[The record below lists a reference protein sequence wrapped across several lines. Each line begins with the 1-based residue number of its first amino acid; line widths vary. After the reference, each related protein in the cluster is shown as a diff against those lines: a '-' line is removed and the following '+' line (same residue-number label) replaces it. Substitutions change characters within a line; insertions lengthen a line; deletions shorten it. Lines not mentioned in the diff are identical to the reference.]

1 MPNLDIEV
9 NLRSY
14 WPLASDRQREFIEAV
29 EKADGNQAQAERDMG
44 VSKGVIARSI
54 GRLKDLA
61 VKRGFSPEHGM
72 MDSVPEGF
80 NVEKLSMLRRQPNG
94 DPYWAIARKR
104 REDDPVAH
112 AKRLGEELRAE
123 FEGAGAVG
131 LYALANQT
139 PPATNDRLVVDYE
152 FGDPHFGMY
161 ADAEIV
167 GEHFDT
173 DRASQLTRNAIV
185 KMVSEAPAARIA
197 HLTWIGDNTH
207 ANDKKHVT
215 PQSAAPLDIDPRGH
229 GHALMAAARA
239 AMFAVNAM
247 LTKHETVV
255 ANILPGN
262 HDPDAAFALA
272 AMVAIA
278 FEGNPRVKCDV
289 TSRRIRMFEYG
300 KVGLV
305 YHHGDKIKLD
315 KMPMLIAEDYRE
327 AWGRV
332 TKWFAISGHIH
343 HEKWIEVMGVL
354 CRSLST
360 LAGKDNWHSNE
371 GYRALEK
378 TGFTVYDTRYG
389 MDYHRPLGRTE
400 IDAAAV

>member
-9 NLRSY
+9 DLRGY
-14 WPLASDRQREFIEAV
+14 WPLASDRQREFIEAI
-29 EKADGNQAQAERDMG
+29 EKAGGNQAQAERDMG
-44 VSKGVIARSI
+44 VSKGIIPRSM

-61 VKRGFSPEHGM
+61 IKRGFSPENGM
-72 MDSVPEGF
+72 MDSVPDGF
-80 NVEKLSMLRRQPNG
+80 NVERLSMLRRQPNG
-94 DPYWAIARKR
+94 DPYWAIAKR
-104 REDDPVAH
+104 RGEDNPVAH

-123 FEGAGAVG
+123 FEDSIG
-131 LYALANQT
+131 LYASFN
-139 PPATNDRLVVDYE
+139 PAPSAPNDRLIVDYE

-161 ADAEIV
+161 ADKEMV

-173 DRASQLTRNAIV
+173 DRASQLARNAILQ
-185 KMVSEAPAARIA
+185 MVSEAPAARIA

-215 PQSAAPLDIDPRGH
+215 PSSAAPLDIDPRGH

-239 AMFAVNAM
+239 AIFAVNAM
-247 LTKHETVV
+247 LTKHENVV

-262 HDPDAAFALA
+262 HDPDAALALA
-272 AMVAIA
+272 AIVAMA
-278 FEGNPRVKCDV
+278 FEGNPRVSCDV
-289 TSRRIRMFEYG
+289 TPRRVRMFEYG

-315 KMPMLIAEDYRE
+315 KMPMVIAEDYRE
-327 AWGRV
+327 AWGRI
-332 TKWFAISGHIH
+332 TAWFAISGHIH
-343 HEKWIEVMGVL
+343 HEQWIEVMGVL

-360 LAGKDNWHSNE
+360 LAGKDRWHSEE

-378 TGFTVYDTRYG
+378 TGYTVYDTRYG
-389 MDYHRPLGRTE
+389 MKGHMPLRRTW
-400 IDAAAV
+400 IDEVAAAA